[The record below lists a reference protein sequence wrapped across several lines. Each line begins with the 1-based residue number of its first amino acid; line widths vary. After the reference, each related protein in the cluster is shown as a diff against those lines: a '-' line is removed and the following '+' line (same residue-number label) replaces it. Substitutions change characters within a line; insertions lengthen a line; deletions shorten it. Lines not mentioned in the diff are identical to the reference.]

1 MSSLQF
7 VMVGD
12 GPLRPAPT
20 ENLIWIPFVPPERM
34 EIVYRAA
41 DVFLLPSHGEGFP
54 LSILEALATGLPV
67 IASQGES
74 FTQWLECKSACLS
87 SERTPDGLCQAVA
100 RLAVDIQLT
109 RTLVAC
115 SRALAV
121 REWSLDLMGARYL
134 ALIRT
139 LAGEN

>member
-1 MSSLQF
+1 
-7 VMVGD
+7 
-12 GPLRPAPT
+12 
-20 ENLIWIPFVPPERM
+20 
-34 EIVYRAA
+34 
-41 DVFLLPSHGEGFP
+41 
-54 LSILEALATGLPV
+54 
-67 IASQGES
+67 
-74 FTQWLECKSACLS
+74 
-87 SERTPDGLCQAVA
+87 
-100 RLAVDIQLT
+100 VDIQLT